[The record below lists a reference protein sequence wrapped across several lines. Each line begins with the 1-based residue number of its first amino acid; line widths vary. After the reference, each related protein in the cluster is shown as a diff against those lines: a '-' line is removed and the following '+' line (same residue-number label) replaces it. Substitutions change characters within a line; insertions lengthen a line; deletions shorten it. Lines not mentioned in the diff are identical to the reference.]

1 MIISEVK
8 PGTIAHMLSYMSHNG
23 DMPHPCTPC
32 RQLISSYNYKGELIS
47 EKTNSNDMQMSNT
60 QDTGPLTNIESK
72 INVKH
77 LIMHKYSTEIE
88 PIMNS
93 LKIKEQQRI
102 RMKMRDDF

>member
-8 PGTIAHMLSYMSHNG
+8 PGTIAHTLSYMSHTG
-23 DMPHPCTPC
+23 DMPHPCTPR
-32 RQLISSYNYKGELIS
+32 RQLISSYNYKGELTS

-60 QDTGPLTNIESK
+60 QNRGPLTNMESK

-93 LKIKEQQRI
+93 SKIKEHQRI